1 MSVPNNSQTIDVL
14 QINEEFRRCAA
25 VPLESVF
32 MSQLDKYTPKLLDLF
47 SAKGGECEML
57 DLFWSGW
64 STHQELVNGTDTG
77 EAKVVTMLQGHIN
90 TISTLFSCLA

>member
-1 MSVPNNSQTIDVL
+1 MFQITVKQIDVL

-47 SAKGGECEML
+47 GAKGGAVGQVRQK
-57 DLFWSGW
+57 W
-64 STHQELVNGTDTG
+64 
-77 EAKVVTMLQGHIN
+77 
-90 TISTLFSCLA
+90 

>member
-1 MSVPNNSQTIDVL
+1 MKGCQFFTHPECSKNSQTIDVL

-47 SAKGGECEML
+47 SVKGGAVGQRIKNLLM
-57 DLFWSGW
+57 
-64 STHQELVNGTDTG
+64 ELIQVR
-77 EAKVVTMLQGHIN
+77 
-90 TISTLFSCLA
+90 